1 MPEYLSPGVYV
12 EEIEIGGKPIE
23 GVSTSTAGFLGQTE
37 RGPEAP
43 TLITGFEQYRR
54 LYGGYLDPNKSY
66 LSYGVEG
73 FFTNGGQR
81 CFVGRVVAHPDPQN
95 PAKQG
100 AVTTS
105 ASDGNTINIE
115 ALGPGEW
122 GNRLALKIDR
132 GSLSPLAPAPAT
144 LFKLTVMYWA
154 QMPPIPLVDPTD
166 PAKATDPN
174 RRVPDAIEVYDNLT
188 DDKTSINYY
197 ENRINRQSSLI
208 QVTRKGD
215 GLPVISDPPEL
226 KLLTDFDN
234 PLSGRDGSAPE
245 LPDYRGGTQTL
256 PDGTIIRTGFAG
268 FKEIE
273 EISIIIVPDHHVVAN
288 LTQEVVIQC
297 TLLKDRFAVLHSK
310 QGTDTL
316 MTVGSLQPPQDT
328 TYAAFYFPWIKV
340 YDPRTNGDLL
350 VPPSGHVA
358 GIYAKTDI
366 ERGVHKAPANEVVAG
381 ATALEFQI
389 TKGEQDVLN
398 PRGVNCLRVFTGRGL
413 RVWGARTCSTDP
425 LWKYVNV
432 RRLMIYLEESI
443 YYGTQWVVFEP
454 NNEKLWGRV
463 KATITEFLTRVWRDG
478 ALMGTKPEEAFFVK
492 CDRTTMTQDDID
504 NGRLI
509 CIIGVAVTKPAEFVI
524 FRIAQWAGGSAPT
537 E

>member
-23 GVSTSTAGFLGQTE
+23 GVSTSTAGFLGLTE
-37 RGPEAP
+37 RGPETP
-43 TLITGFEQYRR
+43 TLITGFEQFRR
-54 LYGGYLDPNKSY
+54 LYGGYLANSFFA
-66 LSYGVEG
+66 YGVEG

-81 CFVGRVVAHPDPQN
+81 CFIGRIVAHPDPEN
-95 PAKQG
+95 PAKV
-100 AVTTS
+100 AANTTS
-105 ASDGNTINIE
+105 AHDADTINIK
-115 ALGPGEW
+115 AVGPGDW
-122 GNRLALKIDR
+122 GNRIALKIDR
-132 GSLSPLAPAPAT
+132 GSLSVLYPAPPT
-144 LFKLTVMYWA
+144 LFKLTIMYWA
-154 QMPPIPLVDPTD
+154 KMPPIPLVDPTD

-174 RRVPDAIEVYDNLT
+174 RRDPDLIEVYDNLT

-208 QVTRKGD
+208 QVTYRGD
-215 GLPVISDPPEL
+215 GLPVVKDPPEL
-226 KLLTDFDN
+226 KLLTDFDD
-234 PLSGRDGSAPE
+234 PLSGSDGSTPD
-245 LPDYRGGTQTL
+245 LQDYRGRTQTLL
-256 PDGTIIRTGFAG
+256 PDGTTIRTGFAG
-268 FKEIE
+268 LKEIE
-273 EISIIIVPDHHVVAN
+273 EISIVVVPDHHVVAG
-288 LTQEVVIQC
+288 LTGEIVTQC
-297 TLLKDRFAVLHSK
+297 TQLRDRFAVLHSDPAA
-310 QGTDTL
+310 DTL
-316 MTVGSLQPPQDT
+316 TTVGNLRPPQDT
-328 TYAAFYFPWIKV
+328 SFAAFYFPWIKV
-340 YDPRTNGDLL
+340 YDPRTNANLL

-366 ERGVHKAPANEVVAG
+366 ERGVHKAPANEVVSG

-389 TKGEQDVLN
+389 TKGEQDILN

-413 RVWGARTCSTDP
+413 RVWGARTCSSDP

-432 RRLMIYLEESI
+432 RRLMLYIEESI

-509 CIIGVAVTKPAEFVI
+509 CIIGVAVVKPAEFVI
-524 FRIAQWAGGSAPT
+524 FRIAQWAGGSAVT